1 MVNIMLGLKRD
12 YKGVE
17 IIALTG
23 DISEQETDAVVNP
36 ANTWMIMGG
45 GAAGAIKRA
54 GGQEIEDEAVKHAP
68 VPIGKA
74 IVTGGGKLKAK
85 YVIHA
90 PTMKRPA
97 MHINTE
103 NVRLAVKAAL
113 ELADKKG
120 FRSLAFPGMGT
131 GVGGVGLEEAAE
143 AMVEETKK
151 HLDKGT
157 SLKRIVFVGFRED
170 LTRAFSGAISKT
182 LAS

>member
-1 MVNIMLGLKRD
+1 MVNSMSGLKRD

-17 IIALTG
+17 IIAVTG
-23 DISEQETDAVVNP
+23 DITKQETEAIVNP

-68 VPIGKA
+68 VPVGKA
-74 IVTGGGKLKAK
+74 IVTSGGKLEAK

-97 MHINTE
+97 MRINIE

-113 ELADKKG
+113 ELADRKG
-120 FRSLAFPGMGT
+120 IRSLAFPGMGT

-143 AMVEETKK
+143 AMVEKTKK
-151 HLDKGT
+151 HVDKGT
-157 SLKRIVFVGFRED
+157 SLKKIAFVGFRDD
-170 LTRAFSGAISKT
+170 LTQAFSVAISKS
-182 LAS
+182 LAL

>member
-1 MVNIMLGLKRD
+1 MPGLKRD

-17 IIALTG
+17 ITALTG
-23 DISEQETDAVVNP
+23 DITKQETDAVVNP

-68 VPIGKA
+68 VPVGKA
-74 IVTGGGKLKAK
+74 IATGGGKLKAK
-85 YVIHA
+85 NVIHA

-97 MHINTE
+97 MRINVE

-113 ELADKKG
+113 ELADSKG
-120 FRSLAFPGMGT
+120 IRSLAFPGIGT
-131 GVGGVGLEEAAE
+131 GVGGVGLEEAAG

-151 HLDKGT
+151 HVDKGT
-157 SLKRIVFVGFRED
+157 SLKRIFFVGFRD
-170 LTRAFSGAISKT
+170 NLTQAFSAAISKSLT
-182 LAS
+182 S